1 MSIEGLPE
9 DAEQALDAI
18 AGTGLL
24 KASTPLGDIKL
35 RSSQEVELQP
45 SGTPFG
51 VRIKKED
58 NGSITPTLLFDT
70 KKIKDRPRSIDA
82 EDIVSKALEEFNEA
96 S

>member
-70 KKIKDRPRSIDA
+70 KKMSNKPKSIDA

>member
-1 MSIEGLPE
+1 MGIQGLPE

-70 KKIKDRPRSIDA
+70 KKMRNKPKSIDA

>member
-1 MSIEGLPE
+1 MSVEGLPE

-18 AGTGLL
+18 AATGLL
-24 KASTPLGDIKL
+24 KASTPLGEIKL

-45 SGTPFG
+45 NGTPFG

-58 NGSITPTLLFDT
+58 DGTITPTLLFDS
-70 KKIKDRPRSIDA
+70 KKMRDKPAAIDT
-82 EDIVSKALEEFNEA
+82 EDIVSKALEAFNEA